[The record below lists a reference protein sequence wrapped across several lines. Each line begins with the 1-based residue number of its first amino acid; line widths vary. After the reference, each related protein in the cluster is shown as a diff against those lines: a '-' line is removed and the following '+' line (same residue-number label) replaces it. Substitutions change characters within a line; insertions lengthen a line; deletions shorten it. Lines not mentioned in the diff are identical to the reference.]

1 MAVPARSERRKTAGK
16 ELTMEVTF
24 KNMLHAYSGKCDG
37 IVYYYNRRMNKVIA
51 RRLPE
56 TKIHRQNLELSAIST
71 NLKKLHVSEGYRG
84 NLKVYTEM
92 SRLSSGG
99 SQSFYSW
106 SNAYMK
112 LMFALA
118 KEYALDL
125 KTITRGQ
132 IYDDM
137 LPCIS
142 VKTAVEAGLLPP
154 IPGYENLTQLM

>member
-1 MAVPARSERRKTAGK
+1 
-16 ELTMEVTF
+16 MEVTF
-24 KNMLHAYSGKCDG
+24 KNLLHAYSGKCDG
-37 IVYYYNRRMNKVIA
+37 IVYYFNRRMNKVIA
-51 RRLPE
+51 RKLPV
-56 TKIHRQNLELSAIST
+56 TKPHRQNVELSAIST
-71 NLKKLHVSEGYRG
+71 NLKNLNISEGYRG

-99 SQSFYSW
+99 GQSFYSW
-106 SNAYMK
+106 SNVYMK
-112 LMFALA
+112 LMFAMA

-132 IYDDM
+132 IYDAM

-154 IPGYENLTQLM
+154 VSGYENLTQLM